1 MIDIRVLVL
10 AIDRDD
16 DFGKKAGVKGPVIG
30 KKACVN
36 AALKL
41 SLADPEDSDA
51 NVVYAAVKLR
61 DELAER
67 DEFEAV
73 EVALI
78 TGHPK
83 VGLKSDMELTRQ
95 LGEVLKAFPADGVI
109 PVTDGAEDEQIFPI
123 ISSKVPIISSRRVVV
138 KQSPGIE
145 TTWYIIVKYTREI
158 LSDPEVAKV
167 VFGIPGLMALL
178 YGLAK
183 LFGVWN
189 PESEKIVSTI
199 ISGAV
204 LILIGGIFFAKGFN
218 VDFRAVLRGIK
229 KTVVEQ
235 FVVVLS
241 VVTGLL
247 IIISGAI
254 NAYLN
259 LERYSLELIGSYPGT
274 PLLAT
279 IIYINALAG
288 PLALGIAAMIA
299 GKVLQ
304 AYLKRDHHIWYS
316 TSALLMTPAL
326 WVTVDLTTRY
336 ALSILT
342 ISDIDV
348 FQKLLFAIFDIAFS
362 VIVGVYLRGKVR
374 GWMKVDGAEDKPG
387 KGVKRVQA
395 KA

>member
-1 MIDIRVLVL
+1 VIDIRVLVL

-30 KKACVN
+30 RDACID

-51 NVVYAAVKLR
+51 NVVYAAVKLA
-61 DELAER
+61 DELKKR
-67 DEFEAV
+67 GEFEEV

-83 VGLKSDMELTRQ
+83 VGLKSDLELTRQ
-95 LGEVLKAFPADGVI
+95 LEEVLKVFPADGVI

-123 ISSKVPIISSRRVVV
+123 IASKVPIVTSHRVVV

-183 LFGVWN
+183 LVGVWY

-199 ISGAV
+199 ISGTI
-204 LILIGGIFFAKGFN
+204 LLLIGAIFFAKGFN
-218 VDFRAVLRGIK
+218 VDFRGLMASLRRA
-229 KTVVEQ
+229 VVEQ

-241 VVTGLL
+241 IVAGLL
-247 IIISGAI
+247 IILSGLI

-259 LERYSLELIGSYPGT
+259 LEKYSLQLIGSYPGT

-279 IIYINALAG
+279 LIYLNALAG
-288 PLALGIAAMIA
+288 PLAIGIGVMIS
-299 GKVLQ
+299 GKILQ
-304 AYLKRDHHIWYS
+304 AYLKRDYHIWYS

-326 WVTVDLTTRY
+326 WVTIDLTTRY

-348 FQKLLFAIFDIAFS
+348 FQKLVFAVFDIAFS
-362 VIVGVYLRGKVR
+362 VVIGVYLRGKVK
-374 GWMKVDGAEDKPG
+374 GWMKVDGVKEEPSEG
-387 KGVKRVQA
+387 SGGVQV